1 MRSYRGADRDERKGT
16 MKIEHRNGTTLWE
29 GETEN
34 LKAAVLAAI
43 KAGAYLRGAD
53 LGGAYL
59 RGAYLGD
66 ADLGGADLGGADLGG
81 ADLGGASLGDAYLRD
96 AYLLGANLGDAYL
109 GGAYLLGAD
118 LRGADLGDAYLGGA
132 HLGGANLGGADLRGA
147 DVGGA
152 NLGGANLGGA
162 NLGDAYLGGANLGGA
177 YLRDARN
184 APASLADHL
193 DPETPYVRK
202 RRARQEHAALYRQHH
217 PEVPVVER
225 LDAQI
230 LAAIEGRGGVLDM
243 ANWHTC
249 ETTHC
254 RAGWAVHLAGKAGY
268 ELEEKLGG
276 AEYAGRAIYRA
287 STGRSPYF
295 FASNERALE
304 DIRRCAA
311 EDAKE

>member
-29 GETEN
+29 GEAEN

-81 ADLGGASLGDAYLRD
+81 ANLGAASLRD

-118 LRGADLGDAYLGGA
+118 LRGADLGGA
-132 HLGGANLGGADLRGA
+132 DLGGANLGG
-147 DVGGA
+147 V
-152 NLGGANLGGA
+152 NLGGA